1 MDFSKSWILTACH
14 LWLWTMSKW
23 KKCKSL
29 FFITIN
35 KKFVS
40 DVPGLREELQVHL
53 PQHSSPDLLHAP
65 VFGRGPG

>member
-1 MDFSKSWILTACH
+1 MIIEPCPNERNANLY
-14 LWLWTMSKW
+14 
-23 KKCKSL
+23 

-53 PQHSSPDLLHAP
+53 PQHPPPDLLHAA
-65 VFGRGPG
+65 VVGRGPG